1 MATSMTTETKAVS
14 IIVPF
19 HNEEETLQRT
29 LELIEAQTFQPDEI
43 LLVDSSSTDES
54 VDVIRRWVNA
64 APLTRSR
71 FVVIESSADT
81 PGRARSIG
89 ASAATSELVG
99 FMDCGLDFSVDW
111 LARSRTL
118 LNSLPENYWVS
129 GVCHTQGVGLLD
141 QCAIANTYGW
151 GARRAALP
159 SSLMR
164 LSSYRRVGDF
174 LDLRAGEDG
183 EWIRRADAAGL
194 VRVVDQS
201 LVVRYF
207 STNYAESLSHLVS
220 KSIAYSRPMIRSGRR
235 RTALLSILVPLLGL
249 AVLIV
254 SPVTLLF
261 ASCLY
266 VIARVTVAARKSP
279 GRRSFLFKPERLV
292 TLVITGFVIDA
303 GRSIGVCLS
312 LLDLLSSTTKRQI
325 PAR

>member
-1 MATSMTTETKAVS
+1 MATSVIEEKQAVS
-14 IIVPF
+14 VIIPF

-29 LELIEAQTFQPDEI
+29 LELIEAQTFQPEEI
-43 LLVDSSSTDES
+43 LLVDSSSTDGS

-64 APLTRSR
+64 APLTRSQ

-89 ASAATSELVG
+89 ASAANSELVG

-111 LARSRTL
+111 LAQSTSL
-118 LNSLPENYWVS
+118 LNSLPDNYWVS

-141 QCAIANTYGW
+141 QCAVANTYGW
-151 GARRAALP
+151 GAKRAALP

-183 EWIRRADAAGL
+183 EWIRRADTAGL

-207 STNYAESLSHLVS
+207 ATNYAETLSDLVF

-235 RTALLSILVPLLGL
+235 RAALISAVAPLLGL
-249 AVLIV
+249 AVLLV
-254 SPVTLLF
+254 SPMTLLF
-261 ASCLY
+261 SSCLY
-266 VIARVTVAARKSP
+266 VLARVTVAARKSP
-279 GRRSFLFKPERLV
+279 RRHSFLVKPERLV
-292 TLVITGFVIDA
+292 MLVITGFVIDV

-312 LLDLLSSTTKRQI
+312 LLDWLSSTAKRQI

>member
-1 MATSMTTETKAVS
+1 MATSVIAEKKSVS
-14 IIVPF
+14 VIIPF

-29 LELIEAQTFQPDEI
+29 LELIEAQTLQPDEI
-43 LLVDSSSTDES
+43 LLVNSSSTDRS

-64 APLTRSR
+64 APLTRFR
-71 FVVIESSADT
+71 FAVIESSADT

-89 ASAATSELVG
+89 ASAANSELVG

-111 LARSRTL
+111 LAQSTSL
-118 LNSLPENYWVS
+118 LNSLPDNYWVS
-129 GVCHTQGVGLLD
+129 GVCQTQGVGLLD

-164 LSSYRRVGDF
+164 LSSYRSVGDF

-194 VRVVDQS
+194 TRVVDQS

-207 STNYAESLSHLVS
+207 STNYAESLSHLVF

-235 RTALLSILVPLLGL
+235 QAALISVMAPLLGL
-249 AVLIV
+249 AVLLV

-266 VIARVTVAARKSP
+266 ALARVTVAARKSP
-279 GRRSFLFKPERLV
+279 GRRSFLVKPERLV
-292 TLVITGFVIDA
+292 ILVITGFVIDV
-303 GRSIGVCLS
+303 GRLIGVCLS
-312 LLDLLSSTTKRQI
+312 LLDWLSSTTKRQI